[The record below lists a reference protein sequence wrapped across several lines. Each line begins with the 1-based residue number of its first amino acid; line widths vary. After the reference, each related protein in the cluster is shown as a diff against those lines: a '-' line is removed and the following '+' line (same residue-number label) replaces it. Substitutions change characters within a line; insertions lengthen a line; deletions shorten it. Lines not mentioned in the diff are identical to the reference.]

1 MKKSTIASVISSVAS
16 ATAFERLGKLDR
28 RNAIAVELFASKA
41 NRLVVHPVTGH
52 SVETWYDSRTRNWTT
67 YRKDATGW
75 QVGPA
80 EYAGNRFGAA
90 ILHVWALSHLFNFTS
105 R

>member
-1 MKKSTIASVISSVAS
+1 MQSIVSVISSVAS
-16 ATAFERLGKLDR
+16 AAAFERLGQLDR
-28 RNAIAVELFASKA
+28 RNAVAVELFAQPV
-41 NRLVVHPVTGH
+41 NRLVVDPVTGH
-52 SVETWYDSRTRNWTT
+52 SVETWYDRRTRNWTT

-80 EYAGNRFGAA
+80 EYAGDRLGAA
-90 ILHVWALSHLFNFTS
+90 ILHTWALSHLFNFTS